1 MQICNV
7 QDFTVDV
14 QDFTVDVLILLFSVK
29 FISSKQMASK
39 KCTKLS
45 QILLI

>member
-14 QDFTVDVLILLFSVK
+14 QDFTIDVLILLLSVK
-29 FISSKQMASK
+29 FKLSKQMASK
-39 KCTKLS
+39 KSTKLP
-45 QILLI
+45 QISLI